1 MEKPIVTALAAYG
14 MSGEVFHAPLLSVNP
29 QFILKTIRERSK
41 NRSSER
47 YKKIRVVRD
56 FDKLISDEEIE
67 LVIINTPDNL
77 HYEQCKQALLAGKHV
92 VVEKPFVLNSAHG
105 NELIQIARDKN
116 LVLTVFQN
124 RRWDGDFMTIKQ
136 VMDNNLIGRVVE
148 FDSHFDRF
156 RNFIRKSWKEDASY
170 GSGTVYNLGS
180 HLIDQA
186 VVLFGMPKTVTA
198 DIATLRTGGNVD
210 DFFNIWLGYEN
221 IKVSLKATYLAKQ
234 PDARFTLH
242 GNDGSFV
249 KYGVDPQEANL
260 KTGRL
265 PNEPNWGTER
275 ESDWGVLNA
284 EFNGLHFKGKIQTL
298 AGNYQAFYDNVFQAV
313 RHGKALAVQPSE
325 ANNVIRIIEAAFESN
340 KSSSAV
346 KISE

>member
-29 QFILKTIRERSK
+29 LFNLKIIRERSK
-41 NRSSER
+41 NRSLER
-47 YKKIRVVRD
+47 YKNIKIVRS
-56 FDKLISDEEIE
+56 FDELINDKEVE
-67 LVIINTPDNL
+67 LVVINTPDNL
-77 HYEQCKQALLAGKHV
+77 HYEQSKQALLAGKHV
-92 VVEKPFVLNSAHG
+92 VVEKPFVLKSAQG
-105 NELIQIARDKN
+105 SELIQIARDKN
-116 LVLTVFQN
+116 LVLTIFQN
-124 RRWDGDFMTIKQ
+124 RRWDGDFMTVKQ
-136 VMDNNLIGRVVE
+136 IMDNNLIGRVVE

-186 VVLFGMPKTVTA
+186 VVLFGMPQTITA
-198 DIATLRTGGNVD
+198 DIATLRTGGSVD

-234 PDARFTLH
+234 PNARFTLH

-249 KYGVDPQEANL
+249 KYGVDPQEADL

-265 PNEPNWGTER
+265 PDDYQWGSEPESRWGI
-275 ESDWGVLNA
+275 LNA

-298 AGNYQAFYDNVFQAV
+298 AGNYQAFYNNVFQAV
-313 RHGKALAVQPSE
+313 RHGKALAVHPSE
-325 ANNVIRIIEAAFESN
+325 ANNVIRIIEAAF
-340 KSSSAV
+340 KSHKTGSAV
-346 KISE
+346 QLSE